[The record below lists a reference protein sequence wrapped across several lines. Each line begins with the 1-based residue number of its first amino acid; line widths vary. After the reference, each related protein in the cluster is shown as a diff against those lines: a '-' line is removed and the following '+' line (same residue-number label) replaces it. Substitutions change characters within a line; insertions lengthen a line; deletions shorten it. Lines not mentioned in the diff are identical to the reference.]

1 MRNFFLAVAIFISMI
16 ATAEAQ
22 NSFAYQAVIRTAQ
35 GELVS
40 NQKVGMRF
48 SLIYNKETVYC
59 ETHTPETNKY
69 GNVQVEVGK
78 GQKVSGDFAAVPW
91 STMQVMMKIEADPN
105 GGTNYIDLGTIQ
117 LQPAP
122 YAMYA
127 PTAGAVSTVQAGE
140 PKSDGDALFEVK
152 DKDGNVVFA
161 VYPDGVRVFVDDS
174 DSTANKAMST
184 GFAVQGRRA
193 AKDGGDANIFAV
205 NTSGTQVLVG
215 EEDTAGGKPVSTG
228 FAVQGRR
235 AAKDGSSDLFKVS
248 STGTQI
254 YIGEQDGKPVS
265 TGFAVQGRRA
275 AKDGEND
282 KYLEINP
289 DGTRVYIDDADSVS
303 GKPVS
308 TGFAVQG
315 RRAAKGDSDSKYLEI
330 NANGTQV
337 FVDDTDDKPVST
349 GFAVQGRRAAKGNE
363 PKLFEVNQYGTQIYI
378 DTKKGKPVST
388 GFAVQGRRAGKNANT
403 NKYMVIDADGTR
415 VYVDYEEA
423 KAMQTGFAVQ
433 GRRAAKDGAQNTI
446 LEVNNV
452 DGTRVYIDDI
462 DGKAMPTG
470 FAVSGRRA
478 GKEDNNFLDI
488 NNNKITLANKQLAV
502 GNTTTEANTLV
513 MTGESTTIVTD
524 VFLLAEKET
533 EEPLLIA
540 DNKSG
545 VDVNTNLVVRGE
557 VGQNVKTEEV
567 EDAAPDTIMVAS
579 VIETL
584 ACAELAAALGDADGY
599 ALLKIHGNGL
609 FTQPQ
614 ELDAAGN
621 TSILFD
627 VYGKMTTYRESA
639 VVAVIMTNAATPD
652 AKVLIWPLK
661 QTNGTNISFG
671 LTTAGGTDQYVNVL
685 ACINAK
691 GGVECKFNAI
701 ASDSNLGEVKVEGT
715 KVYGD
720 VVRIEATTIKK
731 GYHFAGWS
739 DGVETNPRS
748 VMVAGDSTITALFE
762 PNPYNVTLAATN
774 GHIEGSESGIFH
786 YGTKLTLEAV
796 ADDHYHFVG
805 WSNGSTDNPY
815 TLEVEDDLELT
826 ANFVIDKYI
835 VTFDA
840 NGGVFAEGAAT
851 TTNVTYNQSIGAFPA
866 VERNGYILTGWTDD
880 KGNTVV
886 KETLVTGKVTLYAQ
900 WLQTTYY
907 VADADNNGS
916 ANGDGTSENPYASIN
931 NALDEMIDNGTDTVY
946 TICVK
951 GTLAKDNTVIP
962 EDLNGKIR
970 RLIIEGD
977 GGQMEINENTGESQ
991 YVPGGTLTIASEYGR
1006 VLGVETSVPV
1016 ILRNITITGGKV
1028 DIYHSTTMDDYNG
1041 GGILVDEKADL
1052 TIADGAYIVGNQADD
1067 NEAGCGGGVFVIG
1080 KLTMTGGEISNNE
1093 YTIYGGGVYVAGEF
1107 TMTGGTISGNA
1118 ASDGGGVFVAG
1129 KFTMTGG
1136 TINCNKDGAV
1146 YVSSYGTFR
1155 MGGSAYI
1162 PFGAYYDNVFETK
1175 RGDNDVQLCS
1185 SNGKAANITI
1195 ISDLSEQAPVATFT
1209 TEDYTSKVLYAYSK
1223 GNDVEEDVTLLKNN
1237 YTKFAILPRYYYD
1250 SRTFNGFYYDYRI
1263 LETGYLQHFCSLIL
1277 YLENEN
1283 GITPYGEPQTLVEG
1297 DKLEKSPEHPYK
1309 ENYQFLGWHRRT
1321 WNGWDGFETKVD
1333 SLVFPYKVTA
1343 EDDTIVLVGQWAQNV
1358 FYVKQDGNDSNGGT
1372 STNDALAT
1380 IDGAVRKM
1388 CNSNVDY
1395 TIVVSGTLKGI
1406 QTIADQMMATLGDTP
1421 GGQISTIPIQAN
1433 SITLCGETS
1442 NEVDMIDCGWFFNT
1456 SHDGFMDNNYYDIED
1471 DEFNVRVSA
1480 LTIATEVKVTIE
1492 NLTITRGY
1500 AESGNGGGIFVNNNS
1515 NVVIGKG
1522 ALITDNN
1529 CSKDLDH
1536 AIGGYGGGV
1545 YVAPYANLS
1554 LTSEGLISE
1563 NAAVNGG
1570 GVFVAENATFNMDG
1584 GLITRNIASN
1594 GGGVCVANG
1603 ATLTMTNGQIAR
1615 NIADDDGGGIFTE
1628 GTFTM
1633 TGGTIGGSEDDANT
1647 AKNGGGILCYS
1658 ATIGGKSTEN
1668 RPEISYN
1675 TANNNGGGVA
1685 AVEANSGTITIT
1697 NAIISNNTAD
1707 KGGGLYQGE
1716 WTKMS
1721 IGDGTLVTGNMARIG
1736 SGFSFGDG
1744 AAYNLVMTGGVINGS
1759 VNITS
1764 HSIIMS
1770 GGATVDTVCLGPT
1783 NTVEIAGALA
1793 EGTIVTITP
1802 SDYSEET
1809 QVLSG
1814 EAELIAAECSKFDVT
1829 PEVVKGASEG
1839 TDKTQ
1844 YWYVG
1849 DDGYL
1854 RKCLNVNFEGFEGSK
1869 EKSKGVLCGA
1879 KIDEPVQLETMTVGD
1894 LSYTF
1899 KNWYTIDAEGN
1910 FEMFSFND
1918 AIITCDSTIYALWDC
1933 NTEFNVQQG
1942 ATSGNG
1948 TFGSIADAVAAM
1960 NYEYANYTVK
1970 VVTDLSESQEIKDQF
1985 DNENFVSIPIP
1996 AASIILL
2003 GEIVG
2008 DDTTKINADGYG
2020 SALLISTQVP
2030 VTIRNLKITGGNA
2043 SEGGGIS
2050 AFFTKLTIEEGCSIT
2065 GNEAS
2070 KYGGGIYM
2078 YNGNLIMNGGSIT
2091 NNKANALEDS
2101 KGGGIYAGD
2110 WSNVTINDGTI
2121 SNNSASDGG
2130 GVCVCNPSLDM
2141 HSYEMS
2147 YFTINGG
2154 TFSNNIA
2161 GSSSYSGDGG
2171 FAWVKDYVIITITGG
2186 DIINNEAQKYDYGSY
2201 GGGIYF
2207 SDMYSTLTM
2216 TGGTIS
2222 GNQATNGSG
2231 VSISGPITLG
2241 GSAKISDEAHLRFQ
2255 TATVTVTQPFA
2266 KITAVLTPDAG
2277 STNYYD
2283 YFTNNPILVPAENI
2297 SDAEFASMC
2306 GNFEITPEYNSKTGD
2321 TARYYINAEGKL
2333 QKYIAVHFRDCD
2345 GVATQYFKPG
2355 GEETIQEPE
2364 PKHEAVEGVT
2374 FKFKGW
2380 YVWNGATN
2388 EYDVFTSFNTVPT
2401 GDIEIWALWDAE
2413 ITVTDGGT
2421 VGSLEVAAGLMTK
2434 NDYDYTIKINGTLT
2448 GPQTIS
2454 QATAKSITITGA
2466 NELVDGN
2473 PQDIINGNSNGSAL
2487 TISTGVQ
2494 VTIENLK
2501 ITGGTGTIANGDIGG
2516 DPYTIGGGLFIGS
2529 GANVTIDGNVVIC
2542 NNQADFGGGVCVVEA
2557 TFNMN
2562 DGATIQGNT
2571 AISSGGGVFNT
2582 DATFN
2587 MSGGIISGNKV
2598 TNGSGGGVYNNGSFY
2613 IKGDA
2618 KIAANNDVYLQSGK
2632 TITVLAPL
2640 TADTVAVVTPYVY
2653 SPEVPII
2660 DSITGVSTTT
2670 TNRECGR
2677 FFVTPQTG
2685 GTYTEWWV
2693 KAAGVL
2699 TAYER
2704 RINVANDAAHP
2715 YVLTKDPNLVI
2726 DGVNVGSQQLFITA
2740 DVLDATTDRDYYLT
2754 FKNFERIAPGPSVW
2768 CIGFHNF
2775 NANTTFTYHITL
2787 EGENISKGYGTSAWS
2802 ISKNKGNLK
2811 FIFDATTSGSFTFSD
2826 RTNEYFVCNQDSDD
2840 GTISYELADDC
2851 TFSGTIDGVSNEYT
2865 NIQRFF
2871 EDANQSKRTCRFTI
2885 TRKYVDLGLPS
2896 HTLWATCNLGAT
2908 NPEGYGDY
2916 FAWGETSPYFS
2927 VSSPGD
2933 TTWTNP
2939 YGYAWT
2945 SYSLTTDGGISF
2957 TKYTGTNSA
2966 TLEAADD
2973 AATANWGSG
2982 WSMPTTADFKELK
2995 DYCRWVWDQN
3005 AQGYIVY
3012 SKAEGNNNSIFLPA
3026 AGGFADYGTTRT
3038 NSGIWGFYWTSSLN
3052 TAHPESAFHL
3062 EIANGKNDISNVG
3075 YPRKVGFTVRPVKH
3089 P

>member
-1 MRNFFLAVAIFISMI
+1 MKRVMRNFFLAVAVFISMI

-91 STMQVMMKIEADPN
+91 STMQVMMKIEADPA

-127 PTAGAVSTVQAGE
+127 PTAGMVSTVQAGE

-161 VYPDGVRVFVDDS
+161 VYPDGVRVFVDDA

-205 NTSGTQVLVG
+205 NTSGTQVFVG

-254 YIGEQDGKPVS
+254 YIGEQDSKPVS

-671 LTTAGGTDQYVNVL
+671 LTTVGGTDQYVNVL

-739 DGVETNPRS
+739 DGVGTNPRS

-762 PNPYNVTLAATN
+762 PNPYNVTLTATN
-774 GHIEGSESGIFH
+774 GHIEGAESGIFH

-815 TLEVEDDLELT
+815 TLEVENNLELT
-826 ANFVIDKYI
+826 ANFEINKYI
-835 VTFDA
+835 VTFHA
-840 NGGVFAEGAAT
+840 NGGVFAEGAAST
-851 TTNVTYNQSIGAFPA
+851 SKVTYNRPIGAFPA
-866 VERNGYILTGWTDD
+866 VERKGYIFTGWADY
-880 KGNTVV
+880 KGDSFVE
-886 KETLVTGKVTLYAQ
+886 ETLVTDTVTLYAQ

-916 ANGDGTSENPYASIN
+916 ADGDGTSENPYASIN
-931 NALDEMIDNGTDTVY
+931 NALEEMITNGTDTVY

-977 GGQMEINENTGESQ
+977 GGQMEINESTGESQ

-1016 ILRNITITGGKV
+1016 TLRNITITGGELSRYETSYI
-1028 DIYHSTTMDDYNG
+1028 DGS
-1041 GGILVDEKADL
+1041 GI
-1052 TIADGAYIVGNQADD
+1052 IVGEFANVTLADNAFIVD
-1067 NEAGCGGGVFVIG
+1067 NEADDEYGKCGGVLVVG
-1080 KLTMTGGEISNNE
+1080 KLTMLGGEISKNNAAD
-1093 YTIYGGGVYVAGEF
+1093 GGGVYVAGQF
-1107 TMTGGTISGNA
+1107 TMLDGRICDNNA
-1118 ASDGGGVFVAG
+1118 AYGGGVYVEAG
-1129 KFTMTGG
+1129 GVFEMTGG

-1175 RGDNDVQLCS
+1175 RGDNDVQLYS

-1223 GNDVEEDVTLLKNN
+1223 GNDVEEDVTLLKKN
-1237 YTKFAILPRYYYD
+1237 YTKFTIMPRYYYSSFPHYYD
-1250 SRTFNGFYYDYRI
+1250 YEILDNGQLQHNCPVKFYYD
-1263 LETGYLQHFCSLIL
+1263 
-1277 YLENEN
+1277 EN
-1283 GITPYGEPQTLVEG
+1283 GTETHGEPFTLIEG
-1297 DKLEKSPEHPYK
+1297 DNLTAPEQYLTRDG
-1309 ENYQFLGWHRRT
+1309 YQFLGWHRRKRVSWFDYEIAT
-1321 WNGWDGFETKVD
+1321 D
-1333 SLVFPYKVTA
+1333 SLKFPYTVGY
-1343 EDDTIVLVGQWAQNV
+1343 EDDTIALVGQWARNT
-1358 FYVKQDGNDSNGGT
+1358 FYVKEGGDDENGGT
-1372 STNDALAT
+1372 DSGNDALAT
-1380 IDGAVRKM
+1380 IAGAVRKM

-1395 TIVVSGTLKGI
+1395 TIVVSGTLVG
-1406 QTIADQMMATLGDTP
+1406 QQAIADIMIVNPDVP
-1421 GGQISTIPIQAN
+1421 GGDASTPIPAR
-1433 SITLCGETS
+1433 SITLCGETG
-1442 NEVDMIDCGWFFNT
+1442 NETDAIDCGWFL
-1456 SHDGFMDNNYYDIED
+1456 
-1471 DEFNVRVSA
+1471 DESISEPSMRNRYGDEMEYGSA
-1480 LTIATEVKVTIE
+1480 LTINTVVPVTIE
-1492 NLTITRGY
+1492 KLTIT
-1500 AESGNGGGIFVNNNS
+1500 GGHVWGGEGAGVYVSNYS

-1522 ALITDNN
+1522 ASITDNN

-1536 AIGGYGGGV
+1536 AIGGDGGGV
-1545 YVAPYANLS
+1545 YVAPNANLS

-1570 GVFVAENATFNMDG
+1570 GVFVAENATFNIRG
-1584 GLITRNIASN
+1584 GLIT
-1594 GGGVCVANG
+1594 G
-1603 ATLTMTNGQIAR
+1603 
-1615 NIADDDGGGIFTE
+1615 
-1628 GTFTM
+1628 
-1633 TGGTIGGSEDDANT
+1633 
-1647 AKNGGGILCYS
+1647 
-1658 ATIGGKSTEN
+1658 
-1668 RPEISYN
+1668 
-1675 TANNNGGGVA
+1675 
-1685 AVEANSGTITIT
+1685 
-1697 NAIISNNTAD
+1697 
-1707 KGGGLYQGE
+1707 
-1716 WTKMS
+1716 
-1721 IGDGTLVTGNMARIG
+1721 
-1736 SGFSFGDG
+1736 
-1744 AAYNLVMTGGVINGS
+1744 NGS
-1759 VNITS
+1759 
-1764 HSIIMS
+1764 
-1770 GGATVDTVCLGPT
+1770 
-1783 NTVEIAGALA
+1783 
-1793 EGTIVTITP
+1793 
-1802 SDYSEET
+1802 
-1809 QVLSG
+1809 
-1814 EAELIAAECSKFDVT
+1814 
-1829 PEVVKGASEG
+1829 
-1839 TDKTQ
+1839 
-1844 YWYVG
+1844 
-1849 DDGYL
+1849 
-1854 RKCLNVNFEGFEGSK
+1854 
-1869 EKSKGVLCGA
+1869 
-1879 KIDEPVQLETMTVGD
+1879 
-1894 LSYTF
+1894 
-1899 KNWYTIDAEGN
+1899 
-1910 FEMFSFND
+1910 
-1918 AIITCDSTIYALWDC
+1918 
-1933 NTEFNVQQG
+1933 
-1942 ATSGNG
+1942 
-1948 TFGSIADAVAAM
+1948 
-1960 NYEYANYTVK
+1960 
-1970 VVTDLSESQEIKDQF
+1970 
-1985 DNENFVSIPIP
+1985 
-1996 AASIILL
+1996 
-2003 GEIVG
+2003 
-2008 DDTTKINADGYG
+2008 
-2020 SALLISTQVP
+2020 
-2030 VTIRNLKITGGNA
+2030 
-2043 SEGGGIS
+2043 
-2050 AFFTKLTIEEGCSIT
+2050 
-2065 GNEAS
+2065 
-2070 KYGGGIYM
+2070 
-2078 YNGNLIMNGGSIT
+2078 
-2091 NNKANALEDS
+2091 
-2101 KGGGIYAGD
+2101 
-2110 WSNVTINDGTI
+2110 
-2121 SNNSASDGG
+2121 
-2130 GVCVCNPSLDM
+2130 
-2141 HSYEMS
+2141 
-2147 YFTINGG
+2147 
-2154 TFSNNIA
+2154 
-2161 GSSSYSGDGG
+2161 
-2171 FAWVKDYVIITITGG
+2171 
-2186 DIINNEAQKYDYGSY
+2186 SY
-2201 GGGIYF
+2201 GGGIYNKG
-2207 SDMYSTLTM
+2207 SLAM
-2216 TGGTIS
+2216 TDGTI
-2222 GNQATNGSG
+2222 
-2231 VSISGPITLG
+2231 
-2241 GSAKISDEAHLRFQ
+2241 
-2255 TATVTVTQPFA
+2255 
-2266 KITAVLTPDAG
+2266 
-2277 STNYYD
+2277 Y
-2283 YFTNNPILVPAENI
+2283 
-2297 SDAEFASMC
+2297 
-2306 GNFEITPEYNSKTGD
+2306 
-2321 TARYYINAEGKL
+2321 
-2333 QKYIAVHFRDCD
+2333 
-2345 GVATQYFKPG
+2345 
-2355 GEETIQEPE
+2355 
-2364 PKHEAVEGVT
+2364 
-2374 FKFKGW
+2374 
-2380 YVWNGATN
+2380 
-2388 EYDVFTSFNTVPT
+2388 
-2401 GDIEIWALWDAE
+2401 
-2413 ITVTDGGT
+2413 
-2421 VGSLEVAAGLMTK
+2421 
-2434 NDYDYTIKINGTLT
+2434 
-2448 GPQTIS
+2448 
-2454 QATAKSITITGA
+2454 A
-2466 NELVDGN
+2466 NMVDQN
-2473 PQDIINGNSNGSAL
+2473 
-2487 TISTGVQ
+2487 
-2494 VTIENLK
+2494 
-2501 ITGGTGTIANGDIGG
+2501 
-2516 DPYTIGGGLFIGS
+2516 
-2529 GANVTIDGNVVIC
+2529 
-2542 NNQADFGGGVCVVEA
+2542 GGGVYVDSSAVFAMGGGSIDNNDA
-2557 TFNMN
+2557 TKC
-2562 DGATIQGNT
+2562 
-2571 AISSGGGVFNT
+2571 GGGVFINGGRYGFGT
-2582 DATFN
+2582 MYMCDSAIVGRKVDETSSALLNAFMNSNQAANGGGVYVEGYASLYMGYSDSEHEAELKGGIFYNYANSAGGVYVNYGQEHGTLNVSSGYIASNGVRDFGAGVYLAANSNSDYSAVLN
-2587 MSGGIISGNKV
+2587 MKGGIIRGNDANGVNGKGSGVYMGVDDNYSSKFNISGAATVADGNDVYMSGEAATISIVGAISNQADVAKLTLAQHTNGRQLIEKENYDVTDAVFAAAIGKFTVAPYKVDESTTLNCYITNDGKLLIDVNIGEVIHQIQEATKYGDISVVGKMPENGIARIGGALRGKYDNSPEVAIALDLSGVFGMQTIPGYENGEPTNFAECMNLVSITLPEGITRIDSSAFKGCDYLAAVNIPEGVESIGNKAFEGCYLSEGITLPASV
-2598 TNGSGGGVYNNGSFY
+2598 TSIGERCFAVCSFKSIIIPDGVKTISKYTFANCENLENIVLPQIDIVEESAFKNCKNLSTVYFKGSQADRNGISVEDENEPLVEAEWVYNYSPLYVSPGAEGASDENSGLSASEPLATLSGAISKMNNNSNNYYVFITGELTGAQTIPEEIGAQSITLVGARGISSEGIPQDGLYGNQEGTTLLVETNKPVTVKDLRITGGSASGLHINEGASVTIGQNTLIANNTSNIGGGVYNAGTLKMIEGQINGNVVEGAEKNYGGGVYNVGTFY
-2613 IKGDA
+2613 MSGGRICNNKANGTYDCGGGVYNTGSMFMWDNAVVGDRSNEEA
-2618 KIAANNDVYLQSGK
+2618 ASNISNSNFAGFNGGGIYNQGLLYLGYCNADTKVALEGGIYYNYSNETGGGIYNNNYLQIGQVKMSSGNIAYNAANAERSGGGIKFAGNSLEK
-2632 TITVLAPL
+2632 TSV
-2640 TADTVAVVTPYVY
+2640 
-2653 SPEVPII
+2653 
-2660 DSITGVSTTT
+2660 SITGGKITGNSAGAGAGISSGYNVTLSISDAEISNNDATCKSRLNYTNTDIGGGGIAVENGTLILDGDTKITGNKSANHGGGINAWISTITMKGNTVISGNSISTTDADQYCGGAIYAANT
-2670 TNRECGR
+2670 TYLEFEGNSYI
-2677 FFVTPQTG
+2677 PYG
-2685 GTYTEWWV
+2685 GAQRQNDVILVSGWADNKITAGDLSENTHHAIATILLPEASYTEDAQV
-2693 KAAGVL
+2693 IYFPEGME
-2699 TAYER
+2699 T
-2704 RINVANDAAHP
+2704 NDAAMRFQ
-2715 YVLTKDPNLVI
+2715 VANT
-2726 DGVNVGSQQLFITA
+2726 
-2740 DVLDATTDRDYYLT
+2740 DYYIL
-2754 FKNFERIAPGPSVW
+2754 NNG
-2768 CIGFHNF
+2768 C
-2775 NANTTFTYHITL
+2775 
-2787 EGENISKGYGTSAWS
+2787 
-2802 ISKNKGNLK
+2802 LK
-2811 FIFDATTSGSFTFSD
+2811 S
-2826 RTNEYFVCNQDSDD
+2826 R
-2840 GTISYELADDC
+2840 
-2851 TFSGTIDGVSNEYT
+2851 
-2865 NIQRFF
+2865 
-2871 EDANQSKRTCRFTI
+2871 
-2885 TRKYVDLGLPS
+2885 YVDLGLPS
-2896 HTLWATCNLGAT
+2896 GNLWAVKNLGA
-2908 NPEGYGDY
+2908 NSPEDYGDY
-2916 FAWGETSPYFS
+2916 YAWGETSPYY
-2927 VSSPGD
+2927 SSLGD
-2933 TTWTNP
+2933 PTTWNKP
-2939 YGYAWT
+2939 DGYAWA
-2945 SYSLTTDGGISF
+2945 SYTKLSDGAVTPTFSKYNSTDGI
-2957 TKYTGTNSA
+2957 T
-2966 TLEAADD
+2966 TLEFEDD
-2973 AATANWGSG
+2973 AATANLGSG
-2982 WSMPTTADFKELK
+2982 SAMPTTADFQELK
-2995 DYCRWVWDQN
+2995 NYCRWEWDSN
-3005 AQGYIVY
+3005 AKGYTVY

-3026 AGGFADYGTTRT
+3026 AGGFADDGTTRT
-3038 NSGIWGFYWTSSLN
+3038 NAGIWGFYWTSSLK
-3052 TAHPESAFHL
+3052 TADPANALHF
-3062 EIANGKNDISNVG
+3062 EISSSKKDLTENG
-3075 YPRKVGFTVRPVKH
+3075 YPRKVGFTVRPVKRKN
-3089 P
+3089 